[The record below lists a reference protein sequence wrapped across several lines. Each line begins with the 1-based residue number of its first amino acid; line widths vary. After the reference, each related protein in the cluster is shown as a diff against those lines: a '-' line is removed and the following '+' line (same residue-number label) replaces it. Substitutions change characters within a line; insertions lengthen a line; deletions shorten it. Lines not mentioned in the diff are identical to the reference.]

1 MSNEINETNCHNAEN
16 LYTRLKEMTSARIAI
31 GRSGGSLTT
40 REILNFD
47 EAHARARD
55 AVWTEFKPEM
65 IIDELRQIDVINEM
79 NIEIICLN
87 SSAKDRATYLKR
99 PDLGR
104 RLDSESMARLKQI
117 QNKPELV
124 IVISDGLSSR
134 AITQQAPAF
143 IKQIG
148 ELSKENSFV
157 PGPIFVIPK
166 ARVGISNPIGTLTGA
181 RSVAILLGE
190 RPGLSAPESLGVYYT
205 YMPGA
210 NSSDADRNCISNIH
224 AQGLLPQ
231 DAATMLFSMV
241 QKSFSYRTGG
251 VALSQTIAQHL
262 V

>member
-1 MSNEINETNCHNAEN
+1 MSNEINETNCNNDEN
-16 LYTRLKEMTSARIAI
+16 LFARMKEMTPARVAI

-40 REILNFD
+40 REILDFD
-47 EAHARARD
+47 EAHAKARD
-55 AVWTEFKPEM
+55 AVWTEFKPEL
-65 IIDELRQIDVINEM
+65 IIDELRQIDTVNEM
-79 NIEIICLN
+79 NIEIIRLN

-104 RLDSESMARLKQI
+104 RLDSESMARLKHI

-134 AITQQAPAF
+134 ATTQQAPAF
-143 IKQIG
+143 IKQIT
-148 ELSKENSFV
+148 ELFNGSSIV